1 MFHKHR
7 EGFLAV
13 LFIAIVQ
20 LPRVDEWIGYLVI
33 KELHWVC
40 EIWGLAISSWRVV
53 ATKTQAFLHEL
64 LSVTPAFLGKSNL
77 IFMTLELIFR
87 FSSGWIFLKHLVP
100 GTWYELLSVY
110 FKSNKYFIKHF
121 VTKKIATECEPR
133 QINLKRFRVA
143 LILMES
149 GFNRH
154 RAGVKSD
161 DLLVTC
167 LYSGRSKTT
176 LCTRWDYRHRDS
188 WNEL

>member
-20 LPRVDEWIGYLVI
+20 LPRMDEWIGYLVI

-40 EIWGLAISSWRVV
+40 EIWRLAISSWRVA

-77 IFMTLELIFR
+77 IFTTLELIFR
-87 FSSGWIFLKHLVP
+87 FSSGWIFLKHLEQCLGHGVSSI
-100 GTWYELLSVY
+100 SVY

-121 VTKKIATECEPR
+121 VTKK
-133 QINLKRFRVA
+133 N
-143 LILMES
+143 
-149 GFNRH
+149 
-154 RAGVKSD
+154 SD
-161 DLLVTC
+161 
-167 LYSGRSKTT
+167 RMWAKTNKPQEVQSSPNSDGEQ
-176 LCTRWDYRHRDS
+176 L
-188 WNEL
+188 